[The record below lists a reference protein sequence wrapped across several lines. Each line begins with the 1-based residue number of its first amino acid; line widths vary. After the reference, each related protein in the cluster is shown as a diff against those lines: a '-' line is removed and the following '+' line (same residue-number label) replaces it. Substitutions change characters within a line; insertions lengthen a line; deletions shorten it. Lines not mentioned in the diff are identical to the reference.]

1 MQRRFHIISEFKA
14 LSKDG
19 ITSLLKSFF
28 CNYKFNDL
36 QIKNLVKYNS
46 VTPGDF
52 GSLKSRIRFVS
63 KDKLDSDYIIN
74 ELVKIQD
81 EKQKNGGGQIGFA
94 S

>member
-1 MQRRFHIISEFKA
+1 LTE
-14 LSKDG
+14 DG

-52 GSLKSRIRFVS
+52 GSLKSRIRFVP
-63 KDKLDSDYIIN
+63 KEKLDSDYIIN